1 MIFKRKA
8 KQPEFR
14 PCPRCQAMMSTD
26 ALDCP
31 SCGLDLREA
40 YHPPADSTVVSVE
53 EFSTDRGS

>member
-1 MIFKRKA
+1 
-8 KQPEFR
+8 
-14 PCPRCQAMMSTD
+14 MMSTD

-40 YHPPADSTVVSVE
+40 YHPPVDGTVVAVE